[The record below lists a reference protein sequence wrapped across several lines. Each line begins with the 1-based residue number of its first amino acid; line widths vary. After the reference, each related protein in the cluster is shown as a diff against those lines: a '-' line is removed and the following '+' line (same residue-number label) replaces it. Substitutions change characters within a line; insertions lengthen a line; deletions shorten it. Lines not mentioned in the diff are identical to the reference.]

1 MKYIDLIFYIV
12 FLSNVLYLFIFAFAS
27 VFKIKRKKYIAT
39 SYKRIVVLIPA
50 YGEDSVIEE
59 SVKTCLDQDYP
70 KDKFKVAVISD
81 HMEEDTNVRLSALP
95 IDLFIA
101 NYDNSTKSKA
111 LNLALSQLEDFDIAL
126 VLDADNT
133 IDSDFLRYI
142 NDAFTSSKAQI
153 VQAHRTAKNMNT
165 NLAVL
170 DAISEEVNN
179 NLFRQGH
186 ANLGLS
192 AALIGSGIAFDFQ
205 LFKTRMSTI
214 IAVGGFDKNLEL
226 SFLRD
231 RIHIDYLPY
240 AYVYDEK
247 VQSYEAFSN
256 QRKRWLS
263 AQLHYFN
270 VFLKDVPKA
279 IVTGNIDFCNKF
291 FQQITIPRVILFG
304 VLFLIALFMSIFFPM
319 YALKWGILFL
329 VFCLVLVI
337 SIPRKLFN
345 RRLLYAS
352 MDLPKVFFLMIVNLF
367 KLRGA
372 NRKFIH
378 TPHGIDHSSK
388 KK

>member
-1 MKYIDLIFYIV
+1 MKYVDLIFYIV

-27 VFKIKRKKYIAT
+27 VFKIKRKKYIAV

-81 HMEEDTNVRLSALP
+81 HMEESTNARLSALP
-95 IDLFIA
+95 IELFIA

-263 AQLHYFN
+263 AQLHYSR
-270 VFLKDVPKA
+270 VYLKDVPKA
-279 IVTGNIDFCNKF
+279 IVSGNIDFLDKYI
-291 FQQITIPRVILFG
+291 QQLTIPRVILFG
-304 VLFLIALFMSIFFPM
+304 MLFLITLFLSIFSLT
-319 YALKWGILFL
+319 YALKWWILFL
-329 VFCLVLVI
+329 ALCIALGI
-337 SIPRKLFN
+337 SIPRKLIN
-345 RRLLYAS
+345 RRLLSAS
-352 MDLPKVFFLMIVNLF
+352 TDLPKVFFLMIVNLF

-378 TPHGIDHSSK
+378 TPHGIDRSSK
-388 KK
+388 